1 MTVAMERGSL
11 CLTPSS
17 ILAGVVLA
25 PVDHGLA
32 PVSLETVLAV
42 TAGVSVRVLSAGA
55 TVTACVVGAGGHLGL
70 AVCAGVAVLATA
82 GEVVDPVNTLATV
95 QA

>member
-1 MTVAMERGSL
+1 MTVTMERRSL

-32 PVSLETVLAV
+32 PISLETVLAV
-42 TAGVSVRVLSAGA
+42 TAGVSVRVLRAGA
-55 TVTACVVGAGGHLGL
+55 TVPACVVGAGGHLRL
-70 AVCAGVAVLATA
+70 AVCAGVAVQATA
-82 GEVVDPVNTLATV
+82 GEVVYSVNTLAAV
-95 QA
+95 EA